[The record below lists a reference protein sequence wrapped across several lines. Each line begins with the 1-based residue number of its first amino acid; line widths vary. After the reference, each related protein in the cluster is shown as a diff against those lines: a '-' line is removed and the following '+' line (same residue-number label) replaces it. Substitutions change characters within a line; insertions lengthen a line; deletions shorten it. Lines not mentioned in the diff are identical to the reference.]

1 MSRTRCSQDSQHL
14 LNVLAKLWENIFQA
28 TLIECLF
35 KWHRLIFSSLL
46 TWHESFPLGH
56 SSWFETGAI
65 TDILRRKMAFGSVF
79 PESNLQEHILV
90 TSSRNSRL
98 RDFAWGNKAM
108 QEQLNILIG
117 LCAILLAY
125 KMFYLKITYLN
136 NFNYLFIML
145 LYNTFKII
153 FESF

>member
-1 MSRTRCSQDSQHL
+1 MLYTLYHWGVS
-14 LNVLAKLWENIFQA
+14 LNNTNFGKITNKSVV
-28 TLIECLF
+28 

-46 TWHESFPLGH
+46 TWHESFPSGH
-56 SSWFETGAI
+56 GSWFTI

-108 QEQLNILIG
+108 QEQLNIRIG

-136 NFNYLFIML
+136 NFNYLFML

-153 FESF
+153 FERF